1 MDQNLD
7 NKTDLKNRIV
17 EFYNSN
23 KIKIFISIF
32 AVIIAGIFMIFST
45 YKNILKE
52 NSKEKLYVIIEDG
65 KYY

>member
-45 YKNILKE
+45 YKNEQK
-52 NSKEKLYVIIEDG
+52 NQFMSEKYIQAR
-65 KYY
+65 